1 MTVDIWKSNSKTK
14 STKSTIHQSS
24 LQFMLFVF
32 TIYNQKKRQQFLIQ
46 QDIGGSA
53 TVGYSSLEFA
63 SSGLEANLKNAQ
75 SCCRLTVCRTV
86 YRTQRKIKSTCTFF
100 RLWSAKFL
108 TFFRFYTQTRFFAIH
123 KCTDFVHTVGGKSIF
138 TDQCYRYILFRQLHW
153 EFQRLIYFKRFV
165 IFWSIITPEFQV
177 LLVWRHFLT
186 HNFFLLQIVTYFQ
199 TNFFSYSEG
208 VFFVW
213 GTEVRGK
220 WIKNIKKSLK

>member
-75 SCCRLTVCRTV
+75 SCRRLTVYGEI
-86 YRTQRKIKSTCTFF
+86 YRTFTAENRQHKNFF
-100 RLWSAKFL
+100 RLNAQSFW
-108 TFFRFYTQTRFFAIH
+108 RFF
-123 KCTDFVHTVGGKSIF
+123 
-138 TDQCYRYILFRQLHW
+138 
-153 EFQRLIYFKRFV
+153 
-165 IFWSIITPEFQV
+165 
-177 LLVWRHFLT
+177 
-186 HNFFLLQIVTYFQ
+186 
-199 TNFFSYSEG
+199 
-208 VFFVW
+208 
-213 GTEVRGK
+213 
-220 WIKNIKKSLK
+220 

>member
-1 MTVDIWKSNSKTK
+1 
-14 STKSTIHQSS
+14 
-24 LQFMLFVF
+24 MLF
-32 TIYNQKKRQQFLIQ
+32 TIYNQKKRQQFLLQ

-53 TVGYSSLEFA
+53 TVGYSYLEFA

-153 EFQRLIYFKRFV
+153 EFQRLIYFKRFL

-177 LLVWRHFLT
+177 LLLLFLT
-186 HNFFLLQIVTYFQ
+186 HKKNIFKTNIDLFPDKFFLLLWRCLFRMR
-199 TNFFSYSEG
+199 NWSS
-208 VFFVW
+208 
-213 GTEVRGK
+213 GK
-220 WIKNIKKSLK
+220 MDWKYKKSLK